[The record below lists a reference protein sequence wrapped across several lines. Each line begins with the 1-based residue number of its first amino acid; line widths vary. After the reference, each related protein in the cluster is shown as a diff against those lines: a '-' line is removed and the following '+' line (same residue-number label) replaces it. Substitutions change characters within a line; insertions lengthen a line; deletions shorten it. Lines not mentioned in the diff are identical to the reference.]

1 MPQSYAFDEAASQ
14 SLGPVARLLVAL
26 VALASLTV
34 LGTAGYVLIEGMA
47 LADALYMTVITL
59 STVGYGETV
68 PLSEIGRL
76 YTIGLIVLGLGTVF
90 YAVGTLASFLI
101 EGRLRQI
108 LGRRTMKRVIA
119 ALHDH
124 VIVCG
129 FGRLG
134 HAVSEYLRLGGTQV
148 VVIDS
153 DPAAR
158 EKCDE
163 IGGFFVLGSAL
174 EDAALAE
181 AGIERAR
188 ALVAATPRD
197 SDNVFISLSAREA
210 NPPILIHARA
220 ETRAG
225 IRRLRLSG
233 ANQVISPHR
242 LGGERIANA
251 IVRPGV
257 VEFLELST
265 PGDGADVD
273 LEEIVLWADSV
284 LVNTPLGDL
293 STHGLRAAVVAI
305 KREDEPLC
313 LKPGPTEVL
322 RAGDR
327 VVVIGDHEDLNRLAE
342 LAAPSA

>member
-1 MPQSYAFDEAASQ
+1 MPQSYAFDEAISRQRSPAVQ
-14 SLGPVARLLVAL
+14 LLIAL
-26 VALASLTV
+26 VALAGLTI

-47 LADALYMTVITL
+47 FIDALYMTVITL

-108 LGRRTMKRVIA
+108 LGRRTMKRAIT

-134 HAVSEYLRLGGTQV
+134 HAVSEYLRLGGTSV

-153 DPAAR
+153 DPAVQ
-158 EKCDE
+158 EKCDAM
-163 IGGFFVLGSAL
+163 GCLFVLGSAL

-188 ALVAATPRD
+188 TRSSRPTGSAASASRTP
-197 SDNVFISLSAREA
+197 SSG
-210 NPPILIHARA
+210 RA
-220 ETRAG
+220 SSSSSSFPRPETERTS
-225 IRRLRLSG
+225 IWRRSCCG
-233 ANQVISPHR
+233 QTAFS
-242 LGGERIANA
+242 
-251 IVRPGV
+251 
-257 VEFLELST
+257 
-265 PGDGADVD
+265 
-273 LEEIVLWADSV
+273 
-284 LVNTPLGDL
+284 
-293 STHGLRAAVVAI
+293 
-305 KREDEPLC
+305 
-313 LKPGPTEVL
+313 
-322 RAGDR
+322 
-327 VVVIGDHEDLNRLAE
+327 
-342 LAAPSA
+342 

>member
-1 MPQSYAFDEAASQ
+1 MPQPYAFDEAISRQRSPAVQ
-14 SLGPVARLLVAL
+14 LLIAL
-26 VALASLTV
+26 VALAGLTI

-47 LADALYMTVITL
+47 FIDALYMTVITL

-108 LGRRTMKRVIA
+108 LGRRTMKRAIT

-134 HAVSEYLRLGGTQV
+134 HAVSEYLRLGGTSV

-153 DPAAR
+153 DPAVQ
-158 EKCDE
+158 EKCDAM
-163 IGGFFVLGSAL
+163 GCLFVLGSAL

-188 ALVAATPRD
+188 ALVAATPSD

-225 IRRLRLSG
+225 VRRLRLSG

-293 STHGLRAAVVAI
+293 STHGLRATVVAI
-305 KREDEPLC
+305 KREDEPLR

-327 VVVIGDHEDLNRLAE
+327 VVVVGDHEDLNRLGE

>member
-1 MPQSYAFDEAASQ
+1 MPQSYAFDEAAPRSR
-14 SLGPVARLLVAL
+14 LPAARLRVAL
-26 VALASLTV
+26 AALASLTT

-47 LADALYMTVITL
+47 LPDALYMTVITL

-76 YTIGLIVLGLGTVF
+76 YTIGLIVLGVGTVF
-90 YAVGTLASFLI
+90 YAVGTLTSFLI
-101 EGRLRQI
+101 EGRLQQI
-108 LGRRTMKRVIA
+108 LGRRTMKRAIA

-129 FGRLG
+129 FGRFG
-134 HAVSEYLRLGGTQV
+134 RAVSEHLRLGGKPV

-153 DPAAR
+153 DPAIRA
-158 EKCDE
+158 ECD
-163 IGGFFVLGSAL
+163 GMGCLFVLGSAL
-174 EDAALAE
+174 EDEVLAE

-188 ALVAATPRD
+188 ALVAATPSD

-225 IRRLRLSG
+225 VRRLRLSG

-242 LGGERIANA
+242 LGGQRVANA
-251 IVRPGV
+251 IIRPGV

-273 LEEIVLWADSV
+273 LEEIALSADSA

-305 KREDEPLC
+305 KREDEPLR
-313 LKPGPTEVL
+313 LNPGPTEVL

-327 VVVIGDHEDLNRLAE
+327 VVVVGDHEDLNRFAE
-342 LAAPSA
+342 LAMPSE

>member
-1 MPQSYAFDEAASQ
+1 MPQSYAFDEAAPASRA
-14 SLGPVARLLVAL
+14 PADRLIVAL
-26 VALASLTV
+26 VALASLTT

-47 LADALYMTVITL
+47 LTDALYMTVITL

-76 YTIGLIVLGLGTVF
+76 YTIGLIVLGVGTVF

-108 LGRRTMKRVIA
+108 LGRRTMKRAIA
-119 ALHDH
+119 ALCDH

-129 FGRLG
+129 FGRFG
-134 HAVSEYLRLGGTQV
+134 RAVSEQLRLGAKPV
-148 VVIDS
+148 VVIDP
-153 DPAAR
+153 DPAIQA
-158 EKCDE
+158 ECE
-163 IGGFFVLGSAL
+163 GMGCLFVLGSAL
-174 EDAALAE
+174 EDEVLAE

-188 ALVAATPRD
+188 ALVAATPSD

-225 IRRLRLSG
+225 LRRLRLSG

-242 LGGERIANA
+242 LGGQRVANA

-257 VEFLELST
+257 VEFLELSA
-265 PGDGADVD
+265 PEKGAEVD
-273 LEEIVLWADSV
+273 LEEIALSADSA
-284 LVNTPLGDL
+284 LVNAPLGDL
-293 STHGLRAAVVAI
+293 ADRGLRAAVVAI
-305 KREDEPLC
+305 KRGDEPLR
-313 LKPGPTEVL
+313 LKPEPTDVL
-322 RAGDR
+322 LAGDR
-327 VVVIGDHEDLNRLAE
+327 LVVVGDHDDLIRLAE
-342 LAAPSA
+342 LAMPTE

>member
-1 MPQSYAFDEAASQ
+1 MPQSYAFDDAEFQPRA
-14 SLGPVARLLVAL
+14 PTVRLLLALVAL
-26 VALASLTV
+26 VSLTA
-34 LGTAGYVLIEGMA
+34 LGAAGYVLIEGMA
-47 LADALYMTVITL
+47 PIDALYMTVITL

-108 LGRRTMKRVIA
+108 LGRRTMKRAIS
-119 ALHDH
+119 ALRDH

-134 HAVSEYLRLGGTQV
+134 HAVSEHLRFGGTPV

-153 DPAAR
+153 DPAAG
-158 EKCDE
+158 EKCSAM
-163 IGGFFVLGSAL
+163 GCLFVLGSAL
-174 EDAALAE
+174 EDAVLAE

-188 ALVAATPRD
+188 ALVAATPSD
-197 SDNVFISLSAREA
+197 SDNVFIALSAREA

-225 IRRLRLSG
+225 VRRLRLSG

-242 LGGERIANA
+242 LGGQRIANA

-257 VEFLELST
+257 VEFLELSE
-265 PGDGADVD
+265 PGDASDVD
-273 LEEIVLWADSV
+273 LEEIALSADSA
-284 LVNTPLGDL
+284 LVNTQLGDL
-293 STHGLRAAVVAI
+293 SDHGLRAAVVAI
-305 KREDEPLC
+305 KCESEPLC
-313 LKPGPTEVL
+313 LKPGPAEVL

-327 VVVIGDHEDLNRLAE
+327 VVVIGDHEDVNRLAK
-342 LAAPSA
+342 LARPRA